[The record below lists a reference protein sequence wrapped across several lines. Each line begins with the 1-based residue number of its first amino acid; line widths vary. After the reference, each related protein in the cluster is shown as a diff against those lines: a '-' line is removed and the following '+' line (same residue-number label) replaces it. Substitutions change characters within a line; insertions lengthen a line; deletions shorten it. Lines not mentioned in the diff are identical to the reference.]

1 MDRIVTVSD
10 PAIGTQAAPAKLS
23 EERRLGTRDRIRNL
37 QKEEVNQVCK
47 STKQHLSRIASELP
61 EDEEKLRSLVDALLA
76 EVMKTQ
82 ESLQEC
88 K

>member
-23 EERRLGTRDRIRNL
+23 EER
-37 QKEEVNQVCK
+37 VNQVCK